1 MTPEGK
7 ELGVKTVGACSRRHA
22 AIAAVVLL
30 AGSVA
35 ACAAAA
41 PRWAARADA
50 LQGGFRTPS
59 GNTACEVDE
68 HAAVGSFAG
77 RRTLFCVV
85 FSASSAAHGQRT
97 WLMTTTGRAH
107 VIWIVANVATE
118 TPTLAYGRSWRFE
131 GFRCRSRRVGL
142 TCSNRSGHGY
152 FLSRERQRTF

>member
-1 MTPEGK
+1 M
-7 ELGVKTVGACSRRHA
+7 KTAGACSRRHPA
-22 AIAAVVLL
+22 TTAVVLL
-30 AGSVA
+30 AGSVIA
-35 ACAAAA
+35 WAVAG
-41 PRWAARADA
+41 PGWAARGDA

-59 GNTACEVDE
+59 GNIACELDE

-107 VIWIVANVATE
+107 VVWIVANIATE

-131 GFRCRSRRVGL
+131 GFRCSSRRVGL
-142 TCSNRSGHGY
+142 TCSNRTGHGY
-152 FLSRERQRTF
+152 FLSRERQRIF